1 MNTKINFIDKFNLN
15 YDNIDYNLVKD
26 ILKKQ
31 PYSITQNTFDI
42 KKYLSPND
50 YASNASYYWPDETKN
65 NGLPYPYIRKN
76 ILNLDKY
83 IISDRKYIDE
93 LINDLQLLTLLY
105 LKTKND
111 LYAKKATEFIKVFFI
126 DSSTRMNPN
135 LDYSGYI
142 MNSDSQ
148 IINKR
153 IKLRGNFIDTTFF
166 YILPDILYLLTDYMH
181 NNKNRNIKK
190 IPNQMKLWFYNMAGW
205 FMMSE
210 YGIKYS
216 QRNNNIISS
225 YYLQLISYLY
235 GSDNMLLA
243 KKILK
248 KNIFRVLS
256 MQIDSDGNQ
265 TNELKREYPIHYCN
279 FNLDMISRL
288 AVVSKNLGLDVF
300 GYSDNN
306 GRGSIYK
313 NMIKMAEIINST
325 NILSEINQNHHALS
339 WIRIGSKVYK
349 EKIFC
354 ELFKK
359 YNIL

>member
-1 MNTKINFIDKFNLN
+1 MNTKTNFIDKFNLN

-50 YASNASYYWPDETKN
+50 YASNASYYWPDENKN
-65 NGLPYPYIRKN
+65 DGLPYIRKN
-76 ILNLDKY
+76 ILNPDKY
-83 IISDRKYIDE
+83 TLSDRRYIDE

-105 LKTKND
+105 AKTEDTK
-111 LYAKKATEFIKVFFI
+111 YAKKATEFIKAFFI

-142 MNSDSQ
+142 MDSDSQ
-148 IINKR
+148 ILNKR
-153 IKLRGNFIDTTFF
+153 IKVRGNIIDTTFF
-166 YILPDILYLLTDYMH
+166 YTLPDILSVLTDYMH
-181 NNKNRNIKK
+181 NHKNSNIRK
-190 IPNQMKLWFYNMAGW
+190 IPNQMKLWFHNMAGW
-205 FMMSE
+205 FIMSE
-210 YGIKYS
+210 YGVKYS

-235 GSDNMLLA
+235 GSDNMVLT

-248 KNIFRVLS
+248 ENIFKVLS
-256 MQIDSDGNQ
+256 VQIDSEGNQ

-300 GYSDNN
+300 GYSDDN

-313 NMIKMAEIINST
+313 NMIKMAEIISNN
-325 NILSEINQNHHALS
+325 NILSEINQNHHAIS
-339 WIRIGSKVYK
+339 WIRLGSKIYK
-349 EKIFC
+349 EKVFC
-354 ELFKK
+354 ELSKK